1 MGYGK
6 ISQWAALW
14 DGPYKATNHR
24 TTSHEFYILL
34 WSIWPFI

>member
-14 DGPYKATNHR
+14 DGPYAANCCYVVPFVKHLN
-24 TTSHEFYILL
+24 
-34 WSIWPFI
+34 SIFCLYLA